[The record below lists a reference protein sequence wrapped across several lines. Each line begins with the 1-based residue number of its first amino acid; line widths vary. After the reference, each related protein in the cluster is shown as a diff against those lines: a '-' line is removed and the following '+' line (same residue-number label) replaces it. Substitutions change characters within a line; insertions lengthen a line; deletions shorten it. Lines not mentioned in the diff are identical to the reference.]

1 MNTRALCSRASA
13 PSATCPACATVALRA
28 LAQLRRYSAL
38 GVALSLTPEQLG
50 ALSVARGLT
59 QALVSP
65 ITGLLGDAW
74 HRGRIIVVGTLA
86 WAAFSLAFGLCVN
99 YSQVTTHAGRS
110 QVVPVMLACKP
121 AAPPSSS
128 CIACVRRGDVR
139 CNVAQA
145 LAFAA
150 LSGAG
155 LALVMP
161 CVTAVLSDLYA
172 EEQRGVAFG
181 WILCAAGAGTAAHA
195 GVERQC
201 LFAVST
207 HLVGKCLMG

>member
-1 MNTRALCSRASA
+1 MTNIAPPVLPASLSHSWARARLH
-13 PSATCPACATVALRA
+13 
-28 LAQLRRYSAL
+28 RYSAL
-38 GVALSLTPEQLG
+38 GIALSLTPEQLG

-65 ITGLLGDAW
+65 IAGLLGDTW
-74 HRGRIIVVGTLA
+74 HRGRIIVAGTLA

-99 YSQVTTHAGRS
+99 YSQVPPTQDILSCTTN
-110 QVVPVMLACKP
+110 
-121 AAPPSSS
+121 
-128 CIACVRRGDVR
+128 ACVQMTAPLPSR
-139 CNVAQA
+139 CSTHVQRAEACAASITQA

-161 CVTAVLSDLYA
+161 CVTAILSDLHA

-181 WILCAAGAGTAAHA
+181 WILCAAGAGAAAHA
-195 GVERQC
+195 VVDQQC
-201 LFAVST
+201 LRACVTCPLNFI
-207 HLVGKCLMG
+207 C